1 MNLCRTIYYDD
12 RIRGRTCLRS
22 PRLLQRRRR
31 GGEPSLYTAAGTALS
46 TLPTGLRQTRLV
58 SKFVGFFVLHIQT
71 SMLDCMQNGR
81 TGPVGSA
88 KAEAPVL
95 YILSGNMIWCVS
107 MQEDKP
113 GTGKARALYT
123 RRIVVLVLWFRAT
136 ALLA

>member
-1 MNLCRTIYYDD
+1 M
-12 RIRGRTCLRS
+12 
-22 PRLLQRRRR
+22 PPKPKVAPKAKKRR
-31 GGEPSLYTAAGTALS
+31 GAVFIHSRGNRLKHTAL
-46 TLPTGLRQTRLV
+46 GLRQTRLV

-81 TGPVGSA
+81 SGPGGSA

-95 YILSGNMIWCVS
+95 NILSGNMIWSVS